1 MTSDA
6 YAKPLPY
13 RTSWSGAFWDG
24 VREHRF
30 LIQRCAECDTPR
42 FPPKPVCSNC
52 WSDASREVEASGAG
66 TVYSYTI
73 VHRGGSPAFS
83 ADGPYAIVLVDLD
96 EGVRIMSNLVKDE
109 EGYPSVDPEDVKI
122 GMKVRIVFDDV
133 TDDITLPRVT
143 PA

>member
-52 WSDASREVEASGAG
+52 WSEASREVEASGAG

-96 EGVRIMSNLVKDE
+96 EGVRVMSNLIHCDLEAIEV
-109 EGYPSVDPEDVKI
+109 GMPVRMVFEDV
-122 GMKVRIVFDDV
+122 
-133 TDDITLPRVT
+133 TAEATLYRFE